1 MAAGLK
7 KSWKMPIG
15 YFLTSKTTS
24 VIQAQLIPEAIKLLY
39 FEGIIVKSV
48 TFDGPTKNIST
59 AKKLGCA
66 ISNLEG

>member
-1 MAAGLK
+1 
-7 KSWKMPIG
+7 MPIG